1 MFNSKFI
8 NKSIAIKPIML
19 FTLLALILV
28 LQACT
33 DSVNLNNKDSET
45 LRWYSNAQVT
55 QGGKIFLKNCASCHG
70 RAAQATPNW
79 RVADSNGIYP
89 PPPLNG
95 TAHAWHHPFAMLKE
109 TIAMGTT
116 RGMPA
121 WKEVLTEPEIE
132 ATIAWIESHWP
143 EPVYQAWMRR
153 N

>member
-1 MFNSKFI
+1 MFNSNIVTKR
-8 NKSIAIKPIML
+8 SIKAISVL
-19 FTLLALILV
+19 TLIFV

-45 LRWYSNAQVT
+45 QRWYNNAQVT
-55 QGGKIFLKNCASCHG
+55 QGKQIFLDNCASCHG

-79 RVADSNGIYP
+79 RVADNNGIYP

-95 TAHAWHHPFAMLKE
+95 TAHAWHHPFTMLKE
-109 TIAMGTT
+109 TIAKGTA

-121 WKEVLTEPEIE
+121 WEEVLTESEIE